1 MGSKG
6 NWAQKNAK
14 FSHKTWNS
22 KHHLKWKDEWDFTEQ
37 FGEQVFCVWDG
48 GWEEGEIPAGTI
60 RGEAIIHEEDV
71 GL

>member
-1 MGSKG
+1 MRSIENYTFEISRRSETVYFTYLIGG
-6 NWAQKNAK
+6 F
-14 FSHKTWNS
+14 FSS
-22 KHHLKWKDEWDFTEQ
+22 
-37 FGEQVFCVWDG
+37 CVCLWDG